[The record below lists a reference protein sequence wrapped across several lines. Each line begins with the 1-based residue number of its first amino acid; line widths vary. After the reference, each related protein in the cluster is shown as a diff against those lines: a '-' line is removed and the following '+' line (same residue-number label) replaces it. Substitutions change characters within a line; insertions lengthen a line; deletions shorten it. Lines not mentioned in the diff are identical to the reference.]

1 VAEFA
6 IVVVLSGVAAN
17 CDGAPAVERVR
28 INAWTRARPLF
39 PKEQVQQDFHG
50 WLAFAGLDDGA
61 PISGPRPA
69 QHDKVIE

>member
-6 IVVVLSGVAAN
+6 IVVVLSRVAAKRK
-17 CDGAPAVERVR
+17 GAPAVERVR

-50 WLAFAGLDDGA
+50 WLAFAGVAGGA

>member
-6 IVVVLSGVAAN
+6 IVVVLSRVAAKRK
-17 CDGAPAVERVR
+17 GAPAVERVR

-39 PKEQVQQDFHG
+39 PKEQVQQDFRG
-50 WLAFAGLDDGA
+50 WLAFAGGA

-69 QHDKVIE
+69 QHDKVIK